1 MGGCLWHSTAG
12 ETGCRRQLPSQSLG
26 SVSAPSIDEV
36 TEDHVPYVV
45 TRGEQPEAVL
55 VPYEDFQR
63 LLRHSD
69 GEVLR
74 RFDEVRARI
83 RERTA
88 GFSEEE
94 IAAGVAAARAE
105 LPD

>member
-1 MGGCLWHSTAG
+1 MQKTVGAA
-12 ETGCRRQLPSQSLG
+12 ELG
-26 SVSAPSIDEV
+26 KRFRAVFDEV

-55 VPYEDFQR
+55 VPYDDFQR
-63 LLRHSD
+63 LLKQSD
-69 GEVLR
+69 NEVLR

-94 IAAGVAAARAE
+94 IAADVAAARAE

>member
-1 MGGCLWHSTAG
+1 MQKTVAAG
-12 ETGCRRQLPSQSLG
+12 ELG
-26 SVSAPSIDEV
+26 ERFRAVFDDV
-36 TEDHVPYVV
+36 TEHRVPYIV
-45 TRGEQPEAVL
+45 TRGQHPEAVL
-55 VPYEDFQR
+55 VPYAEFQR
-63 LLRHSD
+63 LLKNSD
-69 GEVLR
+69 DEVLR

-94 IAAGVAAARAE
+94 IAADVAAARAE

>member
-1 MGGCLWHSTAG
+1 MQKRVAVA
-12 ETGCRRQLPSQSLG
+12 ELG
-26 SVSAPSIDEV
+26 KRFQAVFEEV

-63 LLRHSD
+63 LLKQSD
-69 GEVLR
+69 DEVLR

-94 IAAGVAAARAE
+94 VAADVAAARAE

>member
-1 MGGCLWHSTAG
+1 MQKTVAVAELG
-12 ETGCRRQLPSQSLG
+12 ERFRA
-26 SVSAPSIDEV
+26 VFDEV
-36 TEDHVPYVV
+36 TQGHIPYVV
-45 TRGEQPEAVL
+45 TRGQQPEAVL
-55 VPYEDFQR
+55 VPYNEFQR

-69 GEVLR
+69 DEVLR
-74 RFDEVRARI
+74 QFDEVRARI

-94 IAAGVAAARAE
+94 IAADVAAARAE

>member
-1 MGGCLWHSTAG
+1 MHKTVAAA
-12 ETGCRRQLPSQSLG
+12 ELG
-26 SVSAPSIDEV
+26 KRFRAVFDEV

-63 LLRHSD
+63 LLKSD
-69 GEVLR
+69 DEVVR

-94 IAAGVAAARAE
+94 IAADVATIT
-105 LPD
+105 

>member
-1 MGGCLWHSTAG
+1 MQKTVAV
-12 ETGCRRQLPSQSLG
+12 TDLG
-26 SVSAPSIDEV
+26 KRFRAVFDEV
-36 TEDHVPYVV
+36 TEGHVPYVV

-55 VPYEDFQR
+55 VPYDEFQR
-63 LLRHSD
+63 LLRQSD
-69 GEVLR
+69 HEVLR

-94 IAAGVAAARAE
+94 IAADVAAARSSR
-105 LPD
+105 PSSSVR

>member
-1 MGGCLWHSTAG
+1 MQKTVAAA
-12 ETGCRRQLPSQSLG
+12 ELG
-26 SVSAPSIDEV
+26 KRFRAVFDEV

-55 VPYEDFQR
+55 VRYDDFQR
-63 LLRHSD
+63 LLKQSD
-69 GEVLR
+69 NEVLR

-83 RERTA
+83 RERA
-88 GFSEEE
+88 AAFSEEE
-94 IAAGVAAARAE
+94 IAADVAAARAE

>member
-1 MGGCLWHSTAG
+1 MQKTVAVA
-12 ETGCRRQLPSQSLG
+12 ELG
-26 SVSAPSIDEV
+26 KRFRAVFDEV

-55 VPYEDFQR
+55 VPYDDFQR
-63 LLRHSD
+63 LLKQSD
-69 GEVLR
+69 NEVLR

-94 IAAGVAAARAE
+94 IAADVAAARAE